1 MFQGEVV
8 WRGVVYSILMMFG
21 KMITG
26 LWLIQLRLS
35 PPLIL
40 EKLGR
45 ISKTPFTLCTSP
57 FRKGRSNKSATS
69 SNRSQ
74 NKNNQAKTA
83 QKDKGNF
90 ASDKQAT
97 EQDQR
102 QDHGQD
108 QSQPPT
114 ATGAT
119 NPSQEEQNHA
129 PVSRTTTTFSSS
141 NLPPKPRSLYPAS
154 ILGLAMV
161 ARGEIGY
168 LIASLAETDGIFA
181 KSSPS
186 GQQQS
191 SGSSEMY
198 LVVVWA
204 ITLCTVIG
212 PICVGTLVKR
222 VRTMQTQRVQSG
234 GVDPL
239 GAWGVTS

>member
-35 PPLIL
+35 PPPIL

-45 ISKTPFTLCTSP
+45 ISKIPFTMCTSP
-57 FRKGRSNKSATS
+57 FRKGRSDKFGAS
-69 SNRSQ
+69 SNRNQ
-74 NKNNQAKTA
+74 NQNSQAKTA
-83 QKDKGNF
+83 QKEKGNS

-114 ATGAT
+114 AAGAT
-119 NPSQEEQNHA
+119 NPSQEEQSHA
-129 PVSRTTTTFSSS
+129 PISRTTSS

-181 KSSPS
+181 KSSS
-186 GQQQS
+186 SSSQQQS

-222 VRTMQTQRVQSG
+222 VRKKQTQRVQPG

-239 GAWGVTS
+239 GTWGVTS

>member
-8 WRGVVYSILMMFG
+8 WRGVVYSILMMFS
-21 KMITG
+21 KIITG

-35 PPLIL
+35 PPPIL

-45 ISKTPFTLCTSP
+45 ISKIPLTLCTSP
-57 FRKGRSNKSATS
+57 FRKGRSDKSGAS
-69 SNRSQ
+69 SNRNQ
-74 NKNNQAKTA
+74 NQNSQAKTA
-83 QKDKGNF
+83 KKGKGNF

-102 QDHGQD
+102 QDHD
-108 QSQPPT
+108 QEDSSQPPT

-119 NPSQEEQNHA
+119 NPSQEERNHA
-129 PVSRTTTTFSSS
+129 PISRTTSSS

-181 KSSPS
+181 NSSPS
-186 GQQQS
+186 GQQKS
-191 SGSSEMY
+191 SGSSDMY

-222 VRTMQTQRVQSG
+222 VRKMQTQRVQSD
-234 GVDPL
+234 GVDL
-239 GAWGVTS
+239 

>member
-1 MFQGEVV
+1 
-8 WRGVVYSILMMFG
+8 
-21 KMITG
+21 
-26 LWLIQLRLS
+26 
-35 PPLIL
+35 
-40 EKLGR
+40 
-45 ISKTPFTLCTSP
+45 
-57 FRKGRSNKSATS
+57 
-69 SNRSQ
+69 
-74 NKNNQAKTA
+74 
-83 QKDKGNF
+83 
-90 ASDKQAT
+90 
-97 EQDQR
+97 
-102 QDHGQD
+102 
-108 QSQPPT
+108 
-114 ATGAT
+114 
-119 NPSQEEQNHA
+119 
-129 PVSRTTTTFSSS
+129 
-141 NLPPKPRSLYPAS
+141 
-154 ILGLAMV
+154 MV

>member
-1 MFQGEVV
+1 M
-8 WRGVVYSILMMFG
+8 
-21 KMITG
+21 
-26 LWLIQLRLS
+26 
-35 PPLIL
+35 
-40 EKLGR
+40 
-45 ISKTPFTLCTSP
+45 PFTLCTSP
-57 FRKGRSNKSATS
+57 FRKGRSDKSGAW
-69 SNRSQ
+69 SNRNQ
-74 NKNNQAKTA
+74 NQNSQAKTA
-83 QKDKGNF
+83 QKGKGNF

-102 QDHGQD
+102 QGRDKED
-108 QSQPPT
+108 PSQPPT

-129 PVSRTTTTFSSS
+129 SISRTTSTP

-154 ILGLAMV
+154 ILGLA
-161 ARGEIGY
+161 IGY

-181 KSSPS
+181 NSSPS
-186 GQQQS
+186 GQQKS
-191 SGSSEMY
+191 SGSSDMY

-222 VRTMQTQRVQSG
+222 VRKMQTQRVQSD

-239 GAWGVTS
+239 GTWGVTS

>member
-1 MFQGEVV
+1 
-8 WRGVVYSILMMFG
+8 MMFG

-35 PPLIL
+35 PPPIL
-40 EKLGR
+40 EKLAR
-45 ISKTPFTLCTSP
+45 ISKIPFTLCTSP
-57 FRKGRSNKSATS
+57 FRKGRSEKSATS

-74 NKNNQAKTA
+74 NKNSQAETA
-83 QKDKGNF
+83 QKDKGHS
-90 ASDKQAT
+90 SDKQAT

-108 QSQPPT
+108 QSQPST
-114 ATGAT
+114 ATDAT

-129 PVSRTTTTFSSS
+129 PVSCTTTTSSSS
-141 NLPPKPRSLYPAS
+141 NLPPKLHSLYPAS

-181 KSSPS
+181 KSSSPS

-204 ITLCTVIG
+204 ITLCKVIG

-222 VRTMQTQRVQSG
+222 VRKMQTQRVVWILWG
-234 GVDPL
+234 RGV
-239 GAWGVTS
+239 